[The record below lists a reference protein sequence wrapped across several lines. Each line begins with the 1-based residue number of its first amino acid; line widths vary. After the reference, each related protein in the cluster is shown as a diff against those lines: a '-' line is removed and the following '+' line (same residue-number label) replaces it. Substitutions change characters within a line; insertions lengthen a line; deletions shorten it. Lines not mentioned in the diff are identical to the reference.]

1 MADSKLTALTAV
13 TTSTG
18 DDLIYIVDDPS
29 GTPASYKI
37 TKDNF
42 FKFTD
47 GGVIYDAN
55 GNEILKVL
63 KTASAVNEVEFQN
76 AATGNPAVIRAS
88 GETNIGILLTGKGT
102 GKIQIGDAADATK
115 KITFELVGATTAKT
129 MTFTSSHTDDRTITF
144 PDATDTL
151 VGKATTDT
159 LTNKTLTAPKFAD
172 LGFIADPSGNELVIF
187 DQTASAVNEVTIVN
201 NATTVMP
208 IIKSSGETNIGLQ
221 LSPKGS
227 GKVTITDGTDLTK
240 KVDFNVS
247 GVTTA
252 NTRILTIPDFNGT
265 IATLAGT
272 ETLTGKTLT
281 GNIAVTLVSGA
292 ATVTLPT
299 TTSTLSTLALTET
312 LTNKTLTGN
321 TAVTLV
327 SGSAT
332 ITLPTATGTLATLT
346 GTETLT
352 NKSLTAPA
360 LGTPASGILTNCSG
374 TAASLTAGN
383 VTTNANLTGDVTS
396 VGNAT
401 SIAAGV
407 IVLADIATAAKTE
420 CFIIA
425 CSDETTALT
434 AATGKAEFQMPYA
447 FTVTDVMMTLTT
459 AGTGGTLVTVDINE
473 GGTTILSTKLTTD
486 ASEKTSRTA
495 ATAVVISDSSLAN
508 NGVITIDVDA
518 IGSTIAGAGLKV
530 YLIGYQS

>member
-1 MADSKLTALTAV
+1 MADSKLTALTAA

-102 GKIQIGDAADATK
+102 GKIQIGDAADPTK
-115 KITFELVGATTAKT
+115 KITFEIVGATTAKT

-221 LSPKGS
+221 ISPKGS

-252 NTRILTIPDFNGT
+252 NTRVLTIPDFDGT
-265 IATLAGT
+265 I
-272 ETLTGKTLT
+272 
-281 GNIAVTLVSGA
+281 
-292 ATVTLPT
+292 
-299 TTSTLSTLALTET
+299 
-312 LTNKTLTGN
+312 
-321 TAVTLV
+321 
-327 SGSAT
+327 
-332 ITLPTATGTLATLT
+332 ATLT

-352 NKSLTAPA
+352 GKTISLTSNTLTATSLQLKTAISDETGSGA
-360 LGTPASGILTNCSG
+360 LVFGTSPSLTTPDIGTPSAGVLTNCSG

-396 VGNAT
+396 SGNAT

-447 FTVTDVMMTLTT
+447 FTITDVMMTLTT

-486 ASEKTSRTA
+486 ASEKTSRTS
-495 ATAVVISDSSLAN
+495 ATPAVISDSSLAN
-508 NGVITIDVDA
+508 NGVITIDIDA
-518 IGSTIAGAGLKV
+518 IGSTLSGKGLKV
-530 YLIGYQS
+530 YLIGYQT

>member
-1 MADSKLTALTAV
+1 MADSKLTALTAA

-102 GKIQIGDAADATK
+102 GKIQIGDAADPTK
-115 KITFELVGATTAKT
+115 KITFEIVGATTAKT

-247 GVTTA
+247 GVTTG
-252 NTRILTIPDFNGT
+252 NTRVLTTPDFDGT

-272 ETLTGKTLT
+272 ETLT
-281 GNIAVTLVSGA
+281 
-292 ATVTLPT
+292 
-299 TTSTLSTLALTET
+299 
-312 LTNKTLTGN
+312 NKTLT
-321 TAVTLV
+321 
-327 SGSAT
+327 S
-332 ITLPTATGTLATLT
+332 PT
-346 GTETLT
+346 
-352 NKSLTAPA
+352 LTAPA
-360 LGTPASGILTNCSG
+360 LGTPASGTLTSCTGLPITGITSSTSAQVATLVSDETGTSLLVFNTSPTLVTPILGTPTSGTLTNCTGLPTGGVASTLDAKTLTDTVRIQNALG
-374 TAASLTAGN
+374 TALGTTGTIDLDFSTNELVTMAAMTGN
-383 VTTNANLTGDVTS
+383 VTFTASNYGIGRTKTIRIIGGASAYTFTFPATWKFLGAAAPASLAIGKYAVLTL
-396 VGNAT
+396 T
-401 SIAAGV
+401 SISTTEAEVVAAYS
-407 IVLADIATAAKTE
+407 AQT
-420 CFIIA
+420 
-425 CSDETTALT
+425 
-434 AATGKAEFQMPYA
+434 
-447 FTVTDVMMTLTT
+447 
-459 AGTGGTLVTVDINE
+459 
-473 GGTTILSTKLTTD
+473 
-486 ASEKTSRTA
+486 
-495 ATAVVISDSSLAN
+495 
-508 NGVITIDVDA
+508 
-518 IGSTIAGAGLKV
+518 
-530 YLIGYQS
+530 

>member
-1 MADSKLTALTAV
+1 MADSKLTALTAA

-102 GKIQIGDAADATK
+102 GKIQIGDAADPTK
-115 KITFELVGATTAKT
+115 KITFEIVGATTAKT

-252 NTRILTIPDFNGT
+252 NTRVLTIPDFDGT
-265 IATLAGT
+265 IATLTGT
-272 ETLTGKTLT
+272 ETLTNKTLS

-299 TTSTLSTLALTET
+299 TT
-312 LTNKTLTGN
+312 
-321 TAVTLV
+321 
-327 SGSAT
+327 
-332 ITLPTATGTLATLT
+332 GTLATLANS
-346 GTETLT
+346 EALT
-352 NKSLTAPA
+352 NKSYNGNTITSGTGTLTLAASSSLVTSGANSITLTSTGATNVTLPTSGTIGTTVVGLHDIFIPA
-360 LGTPASGILTNCSG
+360 SAMWARTTTGAGGLTKTETATNRINYQTFDFDATTSEFVQFSWIPPRNYNNGTIKFTPYWTAASGSGTVIWNLAGVAISNDDPLEVAMGTLQTSTDTLIAAVDVHVGPQSSAITISGTPADSDFIHFQISRDISDTLAVDALLLGIVIEYTID
-374 TAASLTAGN
+374 A
-383 VTTNANLTGDVTS
+383 
-396 VGNAT
+396 AT
-401 SIAAGV
+401 SA
-407 IVLADIATAAKTE
+407 
-420 CFIIA
+420 
-425 CSDETTALT
+425 
-434 AATGKAEFQMPYA
+434 
-447 FTVTDVMMTLTT
+447 
-459 AGTGGTLVTVDINE
+459 
-473 GGTTILSTKLTTD
+473 
-486 ASEKTSRTA
+486 
-495 ATAVVISDSSLAN
+495 
-508 NGVITIDVDA
+508 
-518 IGSTIAGAGLKV
+518 
-530 YLIGYQS
+530 

>member
-1 MADSKLTALTAV
+1 MADSKLTALTAA

-18 DDLIYIVDDPS
+18 DDLIYLVDDPS

-102 GKIQIGDAADATK
+102 GKIQIGDAADPTK
-115 KITFELVGATTAKT
+115 KITFEIVGATTAKT

-221 LSPKGS
+221 LSPNGS

-247 GVTTA
+247 GVTTGT
-252 NTRILTIPDFNGT
+252 TRVITIPDADFTPVT
-265 IATLAGT
+265 IAGVETITGAKTFGTAG
-272 ETLTGKTLT
+272 G
-281 GNIAVTLVSGA
+281 AVSKLKISGA
-292 ATVTLPT
+292 TSGVTILDATAIAGSGTVTLPT
-299 TTSTLSTLALTET
+299 TGTLSTLAGSEAF
-312 LTNKTLTGN
+312 TNKTYNGN
-321 TAVTLV
+321 TITSGTGTLTLTTG
-327 SGSAT
+327 STLITSAT
-332 ITLPTATGTLATLT
+332 NSITLTSTGATNVTLPTTGTLATLS
-346 GTETLT
+346 GVETLDGKT
-352 NKSLTAPA
+352 LTGVVRVQNALATA
-360 LGTPASGILTNCSG
+360 LGTTGTIDLDFSTGELTTMPAMT
-374 TAASLTAGN
+374 GN
-383 VTTNANLTGDVTS
+383 VTFTASNYAAGRTKTIRIIGGASAYTFTFPAGWKFLGAAAPASLAIGKYAVLTL
-396 VGNAT
+396 T
-401 SIAAGV
+401 SISTTEAEVVAAYSV
-407 IVLADIATAAKTE
+407 QV
-420 CFIIA
+420 
-425 CSDETTALT
+425 
-434 AATGKAEFQMPYA
+434 
-447 FTVTDVMMTLTT
+447 
-459 AGTGGTLVTVDINE
+459 
-473 GGTTILSTKLTTD
+473 
-486 ASEKTSRTA
+486 
-495 ATAVVISDSSLAN
+495 
-508 NGVITIDVDA
+508 
-518 IGSTIAGAGLKV
+518 
-530 YLIGYQS
+530 

>member
-1 MADSKLTALTAV
+1 MADSKLTALTAA

-102 GKIQIGDAADATK
+102 GKIQIGDAADPTK
-115 KITFELVGATTAKT
+115 KITFEIVGATTAKT

-221 LSPKGS
+221 ISPKGS

-252 NTRILTIPDFNGT
+252 NTRVLTIPDFDGT
-265 IATLAGT
+265 I
-272 ETLTGKTLT
+272 
-281 GNIAVTLVSGA
+281 
-292 ATVTLPT
+292 
-299 TTSTLSTLALTET
+299 
-312 LTNKTLTGN
+312 
-321 TAVTLV
+321 
-327 SGSAT
+327 
-332 ITLPTATGTLATLT
+332 ATLT

-352 NKSLTAPA
+352 GKTISLTSNTLTATSLQLKTAISDETGSGA
-360 LGTPASGILTNCSG
+360 LVFGTSPTLTTPDIGTPSAGVLTNCSG

-396 VGNAT
+396 SGNAT

-447 FTVTDVMMTLTT
+447 FTITDVMMTLTT

-495 ATAVVISDSSLAN
+495 ATAAVVSDSSLAN

-518 IGSTIAGAGLKV
+518 IGSTIAGA
-530 YLIGYQS
+530 

>member
-1 MADSKLTALTAV
+1 MADSKLTALTAA

-102 GKIQIGDAADATK
+102 GKIQIGDAADPTK
-115 KITFELVGATTAKT
+115 KITFEIVGATTAKT

-221 LSPKGS
+221 ISPKGS

-252 NTRILTIPDFNGT
+252 NTRVLTIPDFDGT
-265 IATLAGT
+265 I
-272 ETLTGKTLT
+272 
-281 GNIAVTLVSGA
+281 
-292 ATVTLPT
+292 
-299 TTSTLSTLALTET
+299 
-312 LTNKTLTGN
+312 
-321 TAVTLV
+321 
-327 SGSAT
+327 
-332 ITLPTATGTLATLT
+332 ATLT

-352 NKSLTAPA
+352 NKTLTSPTLTAPVLGTPSSGTLSSCTGLPITGITSSTSAQVATLVSDETGTSLLVFNTSPTLVTPILGTPTSGTLTNCTGLPTGGVASTLDAKTLTDTVRIQNA
-360 LGTPASGILTNCSG
+360 LGTALGTTGTIDLDFSTNELV
-374 TAASLTAGN
+374 TMAAMTGN
-383 VTTNANLTGDVTS
+383 VTFTASNYGIGRTKTIRIIGGASAYTFTFPSTWKFLGAAAPASLAIGKYAVLTL
-396 VGNAT
+396 T
-401 SIAAGV
+401 SISTTEAEVVAAYS
-407 IVLADIATAAKTE
+407 AQT
-420 CFIIA
+420 
-425 CSDETTALT
+425 
-434 AATGKAEFQMPYA
+434 
-447 FTVTDVMMTLTT
+447 
-459 AGTGGTLVTVDINE
+459 
-473 GGTTILSTKLTTD
+473 
-486 ASEKTSRTA
+486 
-495 ATAVVISDSSLAN
+495 
-508 NGVITIDVDA
+508 
-518 IGSTIAGAGLKV
+518 
-530 YLIGYQS
+530 